1 MNREQKG
8 TTHTETGIQT
18 NIAYPQTATAST
30 TLHSPTPIYLNAI
43 QIKTGNPIPY
53 AYTNVTLMLKS
64 PKSYSNVE
72 SGEERKDEMDD
83 AKDEDRYKV
92 KINVVKVQNGPYKS
106 GEGFRCVER

>member
-1 MNREQKG
+1 
-8 TTHTETGIQT
+8 
-18 NIAYPQTATAST
+18 
-30 TLHSPTPIYLNAI
+30 
-43 QIKTGNPIPY
+43 
-53 AYTNVTLMLKS
+53 MLKS

-92 KINVVKVQNGPYKS
+92 KVNVVKVQNGPYKS